1 MYLNGSRIA
10 DFLITAITVATQILI
25 GRLFFREWKKRI
37 PAFAAPA
44 VTIILGVMW
53 SMFLFASVSRFG
65 RFAWMMRGI
74 PLSVRTWVI
83 AAGNLWGLPAVV
95 SFVIYLLYRR
105 LVSRSAPLHSPQR
118 RALIQAAGVV
128 AVTAPF
134 AVAAFGAIVERFDF
148 HVKEVD
154 LPVPNL
160 HPDLVGFRIG
170 QLSDLHVSPWLSVRD
185 AARAVDMLN
194 ELKPHLTVVTGDVIT
209 QPGDPLDG
217 AILELGRLRADA
229 GVLGC
234 LGNHERFV
242 RCEDYETRE
251 AAKYGI
257 GILRNQ
263 SRLLRWGN
271 GLLNVSGVDYQSHRD
286 GEYLPDA
293 EKLVLPGAANLLL
306 SHNPDVF
313 PVAVQKGFDAVMSGH
328 THGGQVTVEIL
339 NQTLNLARFATPYV
353 AGLYRLQGRSCYVTA
368 GLGTIAVPVRIG
380 APPEITVVRL
390 VSAKGAVSSRHTEK
404 NSSVA
409 VARARPV
416 LRESLK
422 SA

>member
-1 MYLNGSRIA
+1 VGFYLNGSRIA
-10 DFLITAITVATQILI
+10 DIFITVITISTQILI
-25 GRLFFREWKKRI
+25 ARLFFLKWRKQL
-37 PAFAAPA
+37 PALAAWA
-44 VTIILGVMW
+44 LGGILCALWVA
-53 SMFLFASVSRFG
+53 FLFASTTRFG
-65 RFAWMMRGI
+65 RLAWMMRGI
-74 PLSVRTWVI
+74 PLFVRTWVT
-83 AAGNLWGLPAVV
+83 AAGNLWGMTAVA
-95 SFVIYLLYRR
+95 SFAMYLLYRY
-105 LVSRSAPLHSPQR
+105 LVSRSAPVHSPQR
-118 RALIQAAGVV
+118 RALLHAAGTA

-134 AVAAFGAIVERFDF
+134 AVAAFGAIIERIDF

-154 LPVPNL
+154 LPIPNL

-170 QLSDLHVSPWLSVRD
+170 QLSDLHVSPWLSVRH
-185 AARAVDMLN
+185 AGHAVDMLN

-217 AILELGRLRADA
+217 AIRELGRLRADT

-242 RCEDYETRE
+242 RCQDYETSE

-257 GILRNQ
+257 GILRHE
-263 SRLLRWGN
+263 SRLVRWGN
-271 GLLNVSGVDYQSHRD
+271 GTLNVSGVDYQSRRE
-286 GEYLPDA
+286 GEYLVDA
-293 EKLVLPGAANLLL
+293 ENLVVPGMANLLL

-313 PVAVQKGFDAVMSGH
+313 PVAVRKGFDAVMSGH

-368 GLGTIAVPVRIG
+368 GLGTIALPVRIG

-390 VSAKGAVSSRHTEK
+390 T
-404 NSSVA
+404 
-409 VARARPV
+409 RA
-416 LRESLK
+416 
-422 SA
+422 